1 MKEIHK
7 EIGALL
13 LKGPKTADEIAKELK
28 RDIRDVMDALKEL
41 ITLRLVV
48 KEGNPP
54 RYSLAPH
61 IRIAVEEETS
71 GILIHAIIEVEAVEE
86 ELLKKAL
93 NDIASK
99 LRSEKSFIV
108 KNVTV
113 SDIIRDEETKT
124 YIGHIDTT
132 LVFPSLEPILYFI
145 FFYGPTVV
153 ELLTEEK
160 IEVDP
165 SDLQAALI
173 LTASM
178 VQGYVSYISR
188 LLGRKEIEEFNR
200 ELLRKLKGSA

>member
-1 MKEIHK
+1 MEEIHK

-13 LKGPKTADEIAKELK
+13 LKGPKTAEEIAEELG
-28 RDIRDVMDALKEL
+28 RDIRDVMEALKDL

-61 IRIAVEEETS
+61 VKIAVEEDVS
-71 GILIHAIIEVEAVEE
+71 GILVHAIVEAEAVEE
-86 ELLKKAL
+86 DILRKAL
-93 NDIASK
+93 DDIVSK

-108 KNVTV
+108 KSV
-113 SDIIRDEETKT
+113 SVADIIRDEETKT
-124 YIGHIDTT
+124 FVGHVDVT
-132 LVFPSLEPILYFI
+132 LVFPSIEPLFYFI

-188 LLGRKEIEEFNR
+188 LLGKKEIEEFNR
-200 ELLRKLKGSA
+200 ELLRRLKGSA